1 MPGTTASTS
10 QDRTGPGRVLAAWG
24 GNQLWPR
31 CVCVKPGG
39 GGVGGGLVSPTQT
52 PPAFSMRPADTG
64 YRQKLQKARLA
75 LQACANGLG
84 GLRAGFAAP
93 RSVSF
98 PLSYSPEGQGSPC

>member
-39 GGVGGGLVSPTQT
+39 GGVGGGSGLPNT
-52 PPAFSMRPADTG
+52 DTSCLLNETC
-64 YRQKLQKARLA
+64 RHRL
-75 LQACANGLG
+75 
-84 GLRAGFAAP
+84 
-93 RSVSF
+93 
-98 PLSYSPEGQGSPC
+98 